1 MPFDS
6 RGETMHVIS
15 CDENEAIVIDN
26 RYTVRVLEILD
37 DSVRLAIESPFEEPT
52 YREEVIHV
60 EPEYV

>member
-1 MPFDS
+1 
-6 RGETMHVIS
+6 MHVIS
-15 CDENEAIVIDN
+15 CDENEAIVIGN

-37 DSVRLAIESPFEEPT
+37 DSVRLAIESPFEEPS